1 MISAQNI
8 GSITFNLAALVISMT
23 CVLYTLMMRT
33 RIKFSNRLFMSLILI
48 VIIDSLTGIL
58 CEVVVYSGLSYG
70 VKLFCFHVFQYLY
83 FFTHFAIAP
92 ILALYIIIS
101 CGVSFL
107 HPIPKTKSGTIS
119 FRQRSFPFSLFRSVI

>member
-58 CEVVVYSGLSYG
+58 CEVVVYSGLSY
-70 VKLFCFHVFQYLY
+70 V
-83 FFTHFAIAP
+83 
-92 ILALYIIIS
+92 
-101 CGVSFL
+101 
-107 HPIPKTKSGTIS
+107 
-119 FRQRSFPFSLFRSVI
+119 